1 MSSRVGIVVPTLGKR
16 EDYLAQ
22 CLASIA
28 KAGSGESAPFVIL
41 VAPSSYDASALLKAG
56 LVHKLVDDPG
66 SGLAGAINLGFE
78 MMPEEIE
85 YINWLGDDDLLAFKS
100 LELTTNFLD
109 RNKSAVMVFGGCD
122 YIDPDGRILW
132 KNRSNQ
138 LAVPL
143 MRVGPDLVPQPGALF
158 QKEAFLNVGGLNTN
172 FSWAFDFDLF
182 IKLSKIGKVR
192 YVDET
197 LASFRWHPESLSV
210 EFRSKSVAEA
220 SQVRV
225 SHLPTWLRI
234 FSPLW
239 EYPVKWATLVA
250 GNRVTIK
257 AKKAIA

>member
-1 MSSRVGIVVPTLGKR
+1 VLI
-16 EDYLAQ
+16 
-22 CLASIA
+22 
-28 KAGSGESAPFVIL
+28 
-41 VAPSSYDASALLKAG
+41 VAPEDFDPNPYLLEG
-56 LVHKLVDDPG
+56 LADQFEVDPG
-66 SGLAGAINLGFE
+66 LGLAEAINAGFKSL
-78 MMPEEIE
+78 PSGVSLV
-85 YINWLGDDDLLAFKS
+85 NWLGDDDLLTAGS
-100 LELTTNFLD
+100 LEITSGELLKHPEID
-109 RNKSAVMVFGGCD
+109 LVFGSCD
-122 YIDPDGRILW
+122 YIDTNGNKIW
-132 KNRSNQ
+132 TNNSGQ
-138 LAVPL
+138 WAVPL
-143 MRVGPDLVPQPGALF
+143 LRFGPDMIPQPGALF

-257 AKKAIA
+257 AKRAIA